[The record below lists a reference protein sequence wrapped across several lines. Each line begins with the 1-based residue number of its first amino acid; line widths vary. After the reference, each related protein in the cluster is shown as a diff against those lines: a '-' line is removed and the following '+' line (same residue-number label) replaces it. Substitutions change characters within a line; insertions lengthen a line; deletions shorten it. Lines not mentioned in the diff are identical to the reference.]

1 MRTLFNIDRRISI
14 GELITVLS
22 IVFSAISVMITWR
35 NEQKIKMR
43 ENATRARVEIAKTL
57 NTINQVIQIQLSF
70 YELIEEDIV
79 ETSRIAVVERDA
91 VKSRDYM
98 WEKFYK
104 HRAEIL
110 NILSQRDWEVAYT
123 NLLTSGITADSLYI
137 KTINRLKGL
146 QENQFNLARTAF
158 EKELLEFRP
167 IATSQTSTLIDR
179 LRKLKITHRNNHLEY
194 AQIATEELNTYCL
207 DLIRETDKELLF
219 KSD

>member
-1 MRTLFNIDRRISI
+1 MRTLFNIDRRITI

-91 VKSRDYM
+91 VKSRDFM

-110 NILSQRDWEVAYT
+110 NILAQRDWEVAYT

-158 EKELLEFRP
+158 EKELLEFKPTADR
-167 IATSQTSTLIDR
+167 QTSMLIDK
-179 LRKLKITHRNNHLEY
+179 LRKLKITHRANHLEY

>member
-1 MRTLFNIDRRISI
+1 MRAFFSIDKRITF
-14 GELITVLS
+14 GELITILS
-22 IVFSAISVMITWR
+22 ILFSAASVMITWR
-35 NEQKIKMR
+35 NEQKIKIR

-79 ETSRIAVVERDA
+79 EASRIAVVEREA

-110 NILSQRDWEVAYT
+110 NILSQKDWEIAYT
-123 NLLTSGITADSLYI
+123 NLLTSGISADSLYI

-146 QENQFNLARTAF
+146 QENQFNLALSAF

-167 IATSQTSTLIDR
+167 TGSQTSTLIDR

-207 DLIRETDKELLF
+207 NLIRETDQELIF